1 MRIPMLRLSRISR
14 LWRLAR
20 TDFRVLWHALRHPD
34 RPRWLWP
41 AMAALALYAVWPFDP
56 ISVLMPV
63 IGVVDDVIVIA
74 LAVHW
79 LLKLLPHHVLRA
91 AQQQAG
97 IAPRA

>member
-1 MRIPMLRLSRISR
+1 MGIRILR

-20 TDFRVLWHALRHPD
+20 TDFRVLRHALRHPD

-56 ISVLMPV
+56 ITVLVPV
-63 IGVVDDVIVIA
+63 LGLLDDVVVIA

-79 LLKLLPHHVLRA
+79 LLKLLPSHVLRA

-97 IAPRA
+97 MASRA